1 MTDKNGSCCAGPGYA
16 SPQEAIKAPREKV
29 IYTVCIYT
37 GTGIEKPDYLATI
50 DVDETSPTY
59 NQVIHR
65 TEVGVVGDELHHM
78 GWNACSSCNDDGS
91 MERKYLIVPGVR
103 TSNFYIIDTATNPRT
118 VSYTHLTLPTI
129 YSV

>member
-16 SPQEAIKAPREKV
+16 SPQEAIQAPREKIV
-29 IYTVCIYT
+29 YTVCIYT

-65 TEVGVVGDELHHM
+65 TEVGLWGMSFITWDGTRAHPVMTTGV
-78 GWNACSSCNDDGS
+78 WNGN
-91 MERKYLIVPGVR
+91 I
-103 TSNFYIIDTATNPRT
+103 
-118 VSYTHLTLPTI
+118 
-129 YSV
+129 